1 MKEKKDIFSNIKYAF
16 GLQFKFCKGLLLMQ
30 MLLIPVVLIQLYADV
45 LLPQKLIYFVIND
58 ISSQTIICTLAVF
71 FMVICA
77 LKITEKIL
85 LNKKNCLS
93 DLFNCKL
100 KIIKQKKRIRMSYE
114 NSEKYE
120 YRLLSQRADEAL
132 WGSEK
137 GCKIEQ
143 VVSQTLN
150 LIQNVLGYIIF
161 GASIAQLNIAITIL
175 LTITT
180 AINYFTI
187 NEIIKYKRETRDE
200 NAEIEKKQW
209 YLINVSGDMKSAKDI
224 RLYGINR
231 WLIERYKRLS
241 KQKMNL
247 ESKFV
252 KKNIKVDFVEA
263 LMILFRDGVAYFIII
278 YMLANNRITIDQF
291 VFQFT
296 LIGSFAS
303 WINSI
308 IENVNNLRELNIYID
323 DFRKYIETKDEKEI
337 IDNALNT
344 YNGGICLKNVSYTY
358 DGDKNGVK
366 DITLEIHSGEK
377 IALVGANGAGKT
389 TLAKILCGLYT
400 PQKGQVYLDKVNS
413 MCASREEVFSKFTAV
428 FQDIHLFPV
437 SIAQFIS
444 GKDNLN
450 NDDIKK
456 INTALKQVGL
466 EEKILELKKGINTI
480 LNVQLNEEGVELSG
494 GEKQKL
500 LLARAIFK
508 KEAKV
513 LILDEPTSALDAIA
527 EQQLYRTYN
536 ELFGD
541 KTSIFITQR
550 LISTIFCD
558 KIVYLENGKII
569 EFGSHRE
576 LMKKRGKYA
585 EMFEIQRKMYVEKE
599 GANE

>member
-1 MKEKKDIFSNIKYAF
+1 M
-16 GLQFKFCKGLLLMQ
+16 
-30 MLLIPVVLIQLYADV
+30 
-45 LLPQKLIYFVIND
+45 
-58 ISSQTIICTLAVF
+58 
-71 FMVICA
+71 
-77 LKITEKIL
+77 
-85 LNKKNCLS
+85 
-93 DLFNCKL
+93 
-100 KIIKQKKRIRMSYE
+100 
-114 NSEKYE
+114 
-120 YRLLSQRADEAL
+120 
-132 WGSEK
+132 
-137 GCKIEQ
+137 
-143 VVSQTLN
+143 
-150 LIQNVLGYIIF
+150 
-161 GASIAQLNIAITIL
+161 
-175 LTITT
+175 TITT

-500 LLARAIFK
+500 LLAI
-508 KEAKV
+508 
-513 LILDEPTSALDAIA
+513 IQGT
-527 EQQLYRTYN
+527 N
-536 ELFGD
+536 
-541 KTSIFITQR
+541 TSI
-550 LISTIFCD
+550 
-558 KIVYLENGKII
+558 
-569 EFGSHRE
+569 
-576 LMKKRGKYA
+576 
-585 EMFEIQRKMYVEKE
+585 
-599 GANE
+599 

>member
-1 MKEKKDIFSNIKYAF
+1 MKEKKDIFGNIKYAF
-16 GLQFKFCKGLLLMQ
+16 NLQIKHCKGLLIIQ
-30 MLLIPVVLIQLYADV
+30 MILIPIILVQLYADV

-58 ISSQTIICTLAVF
+58 INSQTIISTLAVF
-71 FMVICA
+71 FWVICV

-85 LNKKNCLS
+85 INKKNCLS
-93 DLFNCKL
+93 DLFNGKL

-114 NSEKYE
+114 NSERYK
-120 YRLLSQRADEAL
+120 YRLLSQKADEAL

-143 VVSQTLN
+143 VVSETLN
-150 LIQNVLGYIIF
+150 LIQNVLGYVIF
-161 GASIAQLNIAITIL
+161 GVSIAQMNVAITII

-187 NEIIKYKRETRDE
+187 NGIMKYKRETRDE
-200 NAEIEKKQW
+200 IAGIEKKQW
-209 YLINVSGDMKSAKDI
+209 YLINVSGDIKSAKDI

-231 WLIERYKRLS
+231 WLIERYKKLTN
-241 KQKMNL
+241 QKMKWSF
-247 ESKFV
+247 EYI
-252 KKNIKVDFVEA
+252 KKIVRVDFVEA
-263 LMILFRDGVAYFIII
+263 LMILLRDGVAYFIII
-278 YMLANNRITIDQF
+278 YMLINNRITIDQF

-308 IENVNNLRELNIYID
+308 IENVNNLRELNIYIA
-323 DFRKYIETKDEKEI
+323 DFRKYIETKDENEI
-337 IDNALNT
+337 LDSALNRF
-344 YNGGICLKNVSYTY
+344 NGGICLEDVSYIY
-358 DGDKNGVK
+358 DGDKNGIK

-377 IALVGANGAGKT
+377 VALVGANGAGKT

-400 PQKGQVYLDKVNS
+400 PQKGKIYLDKINLMHV
-413 MCASREEVFSKFTAV
+413 SREEVYSKFTAV

-444 GKDNLN
+444 GKNKFDNN
-450 NDDIKK
+450 EIKRIK
-456 INTALKQVGL
+456 TSLKQVGL
-466 EEKILELKKGINTI
+466 EEKILRLGKGIDTI
-480 LNVQLNEEGVELSG
+480 LNVQLDEEGVEFSG

-508 KEAKV
+508 EDAKV

-536 ELFGD
+536 ELFGE

-558 KIVYLENGKII
+558 KIVYLEDGKII
-569 EFGSHRE
+569 EIGSHKE
-576 LMKKRGKYA
+576 LMEKKGRYA

-599 GANE
+599 G

>member
-1 MKEKKDIFSNIKYAF
+1 MKEKKDIFGNIKYAF
-16 GLQFKFCKGLLLMQ
+16 NLQIKHCKGLLIIQ
-30 MLLIPVVLIQLYADV
+30 MILIPIILVQLYADV

-58 ISSQTIICTLAVF
+58 INSQTIISTLAVF
-71 FMVICA
+71 FWVICV

-85 LNKKNCLS
+85 INKKNCLS
-93 DLFNCKL
+93 DLFNGKL

-114 NSEKYE
+114 NSERYK
-120 YRLLSQRADEAL
+120 YRLLSQKADEAL

-143 VVSQTLN
+143 VVSETLN
-150 LIQNVLGYIIF
+150 LIQNVLGYVIF
-161 GASIAQLNIAITIL
+161 GVSIAQMNVAITII

-187 NEIIKYKRETRDE
+187 NGIMKYKRETRDE
-200 NAEIEKKQW
+200 IAGIEKKQW
-209 YLINVSGDMKSAKDI
+209 YLINVSGDIKSAKDI

-231 WLIERYKRLS
+231 WLIERYKKLTN
-241 KQKMNL
+241 QKMKWSF
-247 ESKFV
+247 EYI
-252 KKNIKVDFVEA
+252 KKIVRVDFVEA
-263 LMILFRDGVAYFIII
+263 LMILLRDGVAYFIII
-278 YMLANNRITIDQF
+278 YMLINNRITIDQF

-308 IENVNNLRELNIYID
+308 IENVNNLRELNIYIA
-323 DFRKYIETKDEKEI
+323 DFRKYIETKDENEI
-337 IDNALNT
+337 LASALNRF
-344 YNGGICLKNVSYTY
+344 NGGICLEDVSYIY
-358 DGDKNGVK
+358 DGDKNGIK

-377 IALVGANGAGKT
+377 VALVGANGAGKT

-400 PQKGQVYLDKVNS
+400 PQKGKIYLDKINLMHV
-413 MCASREEVFSKFTAV
+413 SREEVYSKFTAV

-444 GKDNLN
+444 GKNKFDNN
-450 NDDIKK
+450 EIKRIK
-456 INTALKQVGL
+456 TSLKQVGL
-466 EEKILELKKGINTI
+466 EEKILRLGKGIDTI
-480 LNVQLNEEGVELSG
+480 LNVQLDEEGVEFSG

-508 KEAKV
+508 EDAKV

-536 ELFGD
+536 ELFGE

-558 KIVYLENGKII
+558 KIVYLEDGKII
-569 EFGSHRE
+569 EIGSHKE
-576 LMKKRGKYA
+576 LMEKKGRYA

-599 GANE
+599 G

>member
-1 MKEKKDIFSNIKYAF
+1 MKEKKDIFGNIKYAF
-16 GLQFKFCKGLLLMQ
+16 NLQIKHCKR
-30 MLLIPVVLIQLYADV
+30 LLIIQMILIPIILVQLYADV

-58 ISSQTIICTLAVF
+58 INSQTIISTLAVF
-71 FMVICA
+71 FGVICV

-85 LNKKNCLS
+85 INKKNCLS
-93 DLFNCKL
+93 DLFNGKL

-114 NSEKYE
+114 NSERYK
-120 YRLLSQRADEAL
+120 YRLLSQKADEAL

-143 VVSQTLN
+143 VVSETLN
-150 LIQNVLGYIIF
+150 LIQNVLGYVIF
-161 GASIAQLNIAITIL
+161 GVSIAQMNVAITII

-187 NEIIKYKRETRDE
+187 NGIMKYKRETRDE
-200 NAEIEKKQW
+200 IAGIEKKQW
-209 YLINVSGDMKSAKDI
+209 YLINVSGDIKSAKDI

-231 WLIERYKRLS
+231 WLIERYKKLTN
-241 KQKMNL
+241 QKMKWSF
-247 ESKFV
+247 EYI
-252 KKNIKVDFVEA
+252 KKIVRVDFVEA
-263 LMILFRDGVAYFIII
+263 LMILLRDGVAYFIII
-278 YMLANNRITIDQF
+278 YMLINNRITIDQF

-308 IENVNNLRELNIYID
+308 IENVNNLRELNIYIA
-323 DFRKYIETKDEKEI
+323 DFRKYIETKDENEI
-337 IDNALNT
+337 LDSALNRF
-344 YNGGICLKNVSYTY
+344 NGGICLEDVSYIY
-358 DGDKNGVK
+358 DGDKNGIK

-377 IALVGANGAGKT
+377 VALVGANGAGKT

-400 PQKGQVYLDKVNS
+400 PQKGKIYLDKINLMHV
-413 MCASREEVFSKFTAV
+413 SREDVYSKFTAV

-444 GKDNLN
+444 GKNKFDNN
-450 NDDIKK
+450 EIKRIK
-456 INTALKQVGL
+456 TSLKQVGL
-466 EEKILELKKGINTI
+466 EEKILRLGKGIDTI
-480 LNVQLNEEGVELSG
+480 LNVQLDEEGVEFSG

-508 KEAKV
+508 EEAKV

-536 ELFGD
+536 ELFGE

-550 LISTIFCD
+550 LISTVFCD
-558 KIVYLENGKII
+558 KIVYLEDGKII
-569 EFGSHRE
+569 EIGSHKE
-576 LMKKRGKYA
+576 LMEKKGKYA

-599 GANE
+599 G